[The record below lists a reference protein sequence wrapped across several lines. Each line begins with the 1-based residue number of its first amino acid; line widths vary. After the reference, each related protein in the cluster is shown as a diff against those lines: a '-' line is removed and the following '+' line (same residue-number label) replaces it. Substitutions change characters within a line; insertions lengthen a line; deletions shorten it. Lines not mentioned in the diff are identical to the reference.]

1 MREED
6 GSRESEKGGPLGEF
20 QAREPGKETYR
31 HTHTHTHIE
40 YICEQLEFS
49 IYMYSWGGK
58 LGTWAILTLFT
69 LGKVNLTSLNIFF

>member
-1 MREED
+1 MVAERVRREVPWANFRP
-6 GSRESEKGGPLGEF
+6 GSQEK
-20 QAREPGKETYR
+20 RHTDT